1 MKKLLSVLSTA
12 LLATSGVLS
21 IAVNKTYEPIT
32 HHKDNVSKEGID
44 WDHVENYFK
53 EDSFQTLYQTNVL
66 TNANNQPIT
75 SEVINKVQEKSLEYV
90 NDFKTKNFNLNQI
103 TNYLKTNV
111 KDFDQHFKLDHKNE
125 TLKLNSY
132 SLLQTTNKDLDKEKT
147 ITNTLNAVNKLKIV
161 NTGIY
166 TAATIAE
173 IAAAGFWAAAWWFGI
188 SVPWAIAATALGA
201 ALFTVYYA
209 INTFLIDNDIS
220 NKNLWDDLLWAKDIT
235 FFASSVSY
243 SLIYNTA
250 VLVAEGT
257 LTATSWAVPAAFAA
271 IGVLFGTWA
280 WLKLYTEDII

>member
-1 MKKLLSVLSTA
+1 MKKLLCVLSTV
-12 LLATSGVLS
+12 LLTTSGVLS
-21 IAVNKTYEPIT
+21 IAVDKTHESTIQQNN
-32 HHKDNVSKEGID
+32 NVDKEAVD
-44 WDHVENYFK
+44 WNQVKNYFK
-53 EDSFQTLYQTNVL
+53 ENSFETLYQTNSL
-66 TNANNQPIT
+66 KDANGHPLT
-75 SEVINKVQEKSLEYV
+75 SEVVNKVQQKSLEYV
-90 NDFKTKNFNLNQI
+90 NNFKNKNFNLNQI

-111 KDFDQHFKLDHKNE
+111 KDFDQHFKVDNKNE

-132 SLLQTTNKDLDKEKT
+132 SLLQTNNKDLDKEKT

-173 IAAAGFWAAAWWFGI
+173 IAAAGFWAAAWWFGL
-188 SVPWAIAATALGA
+188 SVPWAIAATTLGA

-235 FFASSVSY
+235 FFVSSVSY

-271 IGVLFGTWA
+271 IGVFFGTWT
-280 WLKLYTEDII
+280 WLKLYIEDII